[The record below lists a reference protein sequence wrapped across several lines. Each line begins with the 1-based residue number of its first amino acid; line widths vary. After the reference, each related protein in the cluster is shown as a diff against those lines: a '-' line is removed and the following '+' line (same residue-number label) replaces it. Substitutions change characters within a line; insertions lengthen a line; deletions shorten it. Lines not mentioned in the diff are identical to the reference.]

1 MIDPRRMNSF
11 LATLY
16 MTDFEASVTDS
27 SANPYGVSVAS
38 ILDGQVTV
46 DNTWR
51 HGPLLGSEVGEG
63 LVRSP
68 IAVAGGRI
76 DVLGPYKHRY
86 DIGGNDQ
93 TGSLR
98 ADANLCLFRGTVVD
112 GATDGRH
119 NFTIRRTGNG
129 NLLSPTRT
137 FIWQTGSFGGNG
149 DALCELPIGDDES
162 AFGITYDPFRQSLWV
177 QIGPEFAVPGGAYR
191 SLEVGLDGTVKS
203 ASTGPT
209 IGLVGLLAGAL
220 TMDHEDRSLWWIQ
233 FGDLRLRQNISHVGL
248 RFDRIGPRLSYFFLE
263 PGTAAG
269 APCWPLRPIHG
280 AEFEIPVRLPEPTSL
295 SLFPD
300 AVAAA

>member
-1 MIDPRRMNSF
+1 MKSF

-16 MTDFEASVTDS
+16 MTDFDASVTDS
-27 SANPYGVSVAS
+27 LANPYGVSVAS
-38 ILDGQVTV
+38 VHDGQLTV

-51 HGPLLGSEVGEG
+51 HGPLLGSYLREG
-63 LVRSP
+63 FVRSP

-76 DVLGPYKHRY
+76 DVLGPCTHRH
-86 DIGGNDQ
+86 DFDGRDQ
-93 TGSLR
+93 TGSIR
-98 ADANLCLFRGTVVD
+98 ARANLCLFRGTVVD

-137 FIWQTGSFGGNG
+137 FIWQTDSFGGNG

-162 AFGITYDPFRQSLWV
+162 AFGITYDPFRRSLWV
-177 QIGPEFAVPGGAYR
+177 QAGAEFAVPGGAYR

-203 ASTGPT
+203 ASTGPS

-220 TMDHEDRSLWWIQ
+220 TMNHEDQSLWWIQ
-233 FGDLRLRQNISHVGL
+233 FGDLRLRQNISHLGL
-248 RFDRIGPRLSYFFLE
+248 RFDRIGPRLSYYFLE
-263 PGTAAG
+263 PCMASG
-269 APCWPLRPIHG
+269 APWRPLRSIHCAGFEWPI
-280 AEFEIPVRLPEPTSL
+280 RRPEPTSL

-300 AVAAA
+300 AVAA